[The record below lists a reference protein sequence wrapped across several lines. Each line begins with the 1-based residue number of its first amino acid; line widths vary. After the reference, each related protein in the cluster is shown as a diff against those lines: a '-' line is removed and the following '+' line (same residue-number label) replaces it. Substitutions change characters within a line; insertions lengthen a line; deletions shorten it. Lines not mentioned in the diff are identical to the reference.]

1 MGDDGSVIDHIV
13 YATPDLDVTVAVLRD
28 RTGVALSEGGR
39 HLGAGT
45 RNYLADLGDGAYLE
59 VIGPDP
65 EQPLPADPR
74 PFGLD
79 EIVHPALVA
88 WAVRVTDIDAA
99 IATARDG
106 GWDPGAAMA
115 MSRQRPDGVVLQ
127 WRLTWWTPPHPFL
140 IDWGLTDRVTTLH
153 PSQSAATGLTLVSLT
168 VPEIPAALT
177 DDRRLVR
184 GAHLGATV
192 DSPRGRIVL

>member
-1 MGDDGSVIDHIV
+1 MIDHIV

-45 RNYLADLGDGAYLE
+45 RNYLADLGAGAYLE

-65 EQPLPADPR
+65 DQPLPAGPR

-88 WAVRVTDIDAA
+88 WALRVTDIDAA
-99 IATARDG
+99 IATARAG
-106 GWDPGAAMA
+106 GWDPGAATA
-115 MSRQRPDGVVLQ
+115 MSRQRPDGFVLE

-140 IDWGLTDRVTTLH
+140 IDWGTTPH
-153 PSQSAATGLTLVSLT
+153 PSQTAATGLTLVALT

-177 DDRRLVR
+177 DDQRLGR
-184 GAHLGATV
+184 GAHLGATL
-192 DSPRGRIVL
+192 DSPRGRIML